1 VNPLSA
7 LSHAAVPATA
17 SQNSP
22 AKIKSAAE
30 QFEAL
35 MISEMLKTAREAGS
49 GSGWMGTGDED
60 ETGQTSLDMA
70 EQQVA
75 SVMAK
80 AGGFG
85 MQSFI
90 AQSLIKHPVS

>member
-1 VNPLSA
+1 MNPLSA
-7 LSHAAVPATA
+7 LSSTGTAAN
-17 SQNSP
+17 QNSP

-30 QFEAL
+30 QFETL

-85 MQSFI
+85 MQKFI
-90 AQSLIKHPVS
+90 VQSLTKPASH

>member
-1 VNPLSA
+1 MNPLMALLHARSA
-7 LSHAAVPATA
+7 PATA
-17 SQNSP
+17 HNSS
-22 AKIKSAAE
+22 AKIKGAAE

-35 MISEMLKTAREAGS
+35 MISEMLKTAREAGA
-49 GSGWMGTGDED
+49 GSGWMGTGDGD
-60 ETGQTSLDMA
+60 ETGQTSIDLA

-85 MQSFI
+85 MQNFI
-90 AQSLIKHPVS
+90 TKTLGKTAG

>member
-1 VNPLSA
+1 MNPLSA
-7 LSHAAVPATA
+7 LSSTGSAAAN
-17 SQNSP
+17 QNSP

-30 QFEAL
+30 QFESL
-35 MISEMLKTAREAGS
+35 MISEMLKGAREAGS
-49 GSGWMGTGDED
+49 GSGWLGTGEED
-60 ETGQTSLDMA
+60 DTGQTSIDMA

-85 MQSFI
+85 MQKFI
-90 AQSLIKHPVS
+90 VQQLSKPASH

>member
-1 VNPLSA
+1 MNAVSGLLSG
-7 LSHAAVPATA
+7 ATA
-17 SQNSP
+17 TTPNQNSP
-22 AKIKSAAE
+22 AKLKSAAE

-49 GSGWMGTGDED
+49 GSGWMGTGDD

-85 MQSFI
+85 MQKFVVNNLSRK
-90 AQSLIKHPVS
+90 S